1 MDKPWS
7 EFLLDVLEWGE
18 RTQPQSKTLR
28 QLADEAPLFGVDGY
42 PVDLV
47 AE

>member
-7 EFLLDVLEWGE
+7 EFLLDVPEEPKLKQ
-18 RTQPQSKTLR
+18 RT
-28 QLADEAPLFGVDGY
+28 DEAPLFGVDGY